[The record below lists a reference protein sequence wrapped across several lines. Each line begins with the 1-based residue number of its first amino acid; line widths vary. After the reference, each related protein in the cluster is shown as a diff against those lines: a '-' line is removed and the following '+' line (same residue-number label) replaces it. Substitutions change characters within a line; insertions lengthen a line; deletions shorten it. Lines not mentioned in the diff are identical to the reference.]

1 MPTENNRTTTP
12 KDEREIE
19 LSAPRARGTGR
30 IFTREGTNSLWIQ
43 YSRDGR
49 RYRESAHTTDVK
61 HAERLL
67 QKRLGEIAND
77 EFLPPKSRRVR
88 VNELAQDFLL
98 DYSIQQHKSLDDAET
113 RWNLHLKPFFG
124 HRRAKDIGTDLL
136 KKYVGKRQEDN
147 AANATINRELA
158 ALKRMFNLARQSSPP
173 KLVRVPVFPRL
184 PEENVRRGFVEDAQY
199 ERLAAACA
207 RVGLWMRA
215 IFEVGYN
222 FGWRIGELTT
232 LRVRQIDLS
241 SRTVSLD
248 SFTTKNDEARTAVMT
263 GLVYALLQQCVAGKQ
278 GDEFV
283 FTRPN
288 GKRVGDFRGTWAK
301 VCKEAGVEGL
311 LFHDLRR
318 TAVRN
323 MVRSGIPERV
333 AMTISGHKTRSVF
346 DRYHIVSDN
355 DLREAAIKLDQ
366 RRKTTET
373 TVESAVGNSAEADC
387 TRAPGQ
393 NSKLN

>member
-1 MPTENNRTTTP
+1 MPNENKNTTAP
-12 KDEREIE
+12 NGEREIE

-30 IFTREGTNSLWIQ
+30 IFARKGTNSLWIQ

-124 HRRAKDIGTDLL
+124 HRRARDIGTDLL
-136 KKYVGKRQEDN
+136 KKYVAKRQEDG

-184 PEENVRRGFVEDAQY
+184 PEENIRRGFVEDAQY
-199 ERLAAACA
+199 EKLAAACA

-222 FGWRIGELTT
+222 FGWRISELTN
-232 LRVRQIDLS
+232 LRVRQIDLA
-241 SRTVSLD
+241 SRMVSLD
-248 SFTTKNDEARTAVMT
+248 AFTTKNDEPRTAVMT

-278 GDEFV
+278 ADEFV

-288 GKRVGDFRGTWAK
+288 GKRIGDFRGTWAK
-301 VCKEAGVEGL
+301 VCREAGVEGL

-323 MVRSGIPERV
+323 MVRSSIPERV

-346 DRYHIVSDN
+346 DRYHIVSDS
-355 DLREAAIKLDQ
+355 DLREAARKLDQ
-366 RRKTTET
+366 RQKATEATTEPAT
-373 TVESAVGNSAEADC
+373 GSSAEAD
-387 TRAPGQ
+387 RAHAPRPS
-393 NSKLN
+393 SKLN

>member
-1 MPTENNRTTTP
+1 MANENSKTTA
-12 KDEREIE
+12 KGEKEIE

-30 IFTREGTNSLWIQ
+30 IFAREGTNSLWIQ

-67 QKRLGEIAND
+67 QKRLGEIASD

-98 DYSIQQHKSLDDAET
+98 DYAIQQHKSLDDAEA
-113 RWNLHLKPFFG
+113 RWNLHLKPFFA
-124 HRRAKDIGTDLL
+124 HRRAKDVGTDLL
-136 KKYVGKRQEDN
+136 KRYVAQRQQDH

-173 KLVRVPVFPRL
+173 KVVRVPVFPRL
-184 PEENVRRGFVEDAQY
+184 PEENIRRGFVEDAQY
-199 ERLAAACA
+199 EKLAAACA
-207 RVGLWMRA
+207 KVGLWMRA
-215 IFEVGYN
+215 LFEVGYN
-222 FGWRIGELTT
+222 FGWRLGELTN
-232 LRVRQIDLS
+232 LRVRHIDLA

-248 SFTTKNDEARTAVMT
+248 PFTTKNDEPRTAVMT

-278 GDEFV
+278 ADAFV

-288 GKRVGDFRGTWAK
+288 GKRIGDFRGTWAK

-333 AMTISGHKTRSVF
+333 AMSISGHKARSVF
-346 DRYHIVSDN
+346 DRYHIVSDS

-366 RRKTTET
+366 RRKPAET
-373 TVESAVGNSAEADC
+373 TIESAVEHAVGVDRS
-387 TRAPGQ
+387 RAPL
-393 NSKLN
+393 SEA